1 MVTFLVFIEV
11 DKDYSFRDKFIMA
24 NTINY
29 LVTTISNIR
38 KDLELL
44 NFKKYIYKDTNIK
57 KVTLKINF
65 FY

>member
-1 MVTFLVFIEV
+1 VVTFLVFIEV

-44 NFKKYIYKDTNIK
+44 NFKKYVYKDTNIK

>member
-1 MVTFLVFIEV
+1 
-11 DKDYSFRDKFIMA
+11 MA

>member
-1 MVTFLVFIEV
+1 MFIEV

-44 NFKKYIYKDTNIK
+44 NFKKYVYKDTNIK

>member
-44 NFKKYIYKDTNIK
+44 NFKKYVYKDTNIK

>member
-1 MVTFLVFIEV
+1 VVTFLVFIEV

>member
-1 MVTFLVFIEV
+1 MV
-11 DKDYSFRDKFIMA
+11 

-29 LVTTISNIR
+29 LVTTISNII

-44 NFKKYIYKDTNIK
+44 NFKKYVYKDTNIK
-57 KVTLKINF
+57 KVTFKINF